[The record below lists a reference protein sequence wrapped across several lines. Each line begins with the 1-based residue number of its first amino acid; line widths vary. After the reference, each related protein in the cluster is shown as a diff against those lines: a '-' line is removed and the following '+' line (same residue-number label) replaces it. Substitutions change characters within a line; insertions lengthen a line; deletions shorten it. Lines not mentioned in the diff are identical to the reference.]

1 MSMHDPEHSDPEQ
14 QQGPDP
20 SSPYTQAQPQYPGS
34 PAQAQPPQY
43 PPQQPYGYGQAPYG
57 YGYPQPYQAYGPQG
71 SQQALWS
78 MILGI
83 GSIASIVLALCFYVP
98 GIALGIPAII
108 LSFTARKEIARSNG
122 MRTGSGQATAG
133 LITGVVGIVLNVLVI
148 AFFITLIATEG
159 FGDSSWSY

>member
-1 MSMHDPEHSDPEQ
+1 MSTPDQDP
-14 QQGPDP
+14 QGPDP
-20 SSPYTQAQPQYPGS
+20 QGAGATPPPG
-34 PAQAQPPQY
+34 QPPY
-43 PPQQPYGYGQAPYG
+43 GTPNPYAYGQQPYGYPQQPYG

-83 GSIASIVLALCFYVP
+83 SSIASIVLALCFYVP

-133 LITGVVGIVLNVLVI
+133 LITGIVGIVLNVIVI
-148 AFFITLIATEG
+148 AFFVTLIATEG
-159 FGDSSWSY
+159 FGDPSWSY

>member
-1 MSMHDPEHSDPEQ
+1 MSSHDDHAGGTDEP
-14 QQGPDP
+14 
-20 SSPYTQAQPQYPGS
+20 TAQPANPYGQV
-34 PAQAQPPQY
+34 QPPY
-43 PPQQPYGYGQAPYG
+43 GTPNPYAYGQQPYGYPQQPYG

-83 GSIASIVLALCFYVP
+83 GSIASVVLALCFYVP

-133 LITGVVGIVLNVLVI
+133 LITGIVGIVLNVLVI

-159 FGDSSWSY
+159 FGDPSWSY

>member
-1 MSMHDPEHSDPEQ
+1 MSTPDQDPQGSDP
-14 QQGPDP
+14 QGAGATPP
-20 SSPYTQAQPQYPGS
+20 PYGTPNPYAYG
-34 PAQAQPPQY
+34 
-43 PPQQPYGYGQAPYG
+43 QQPYGYPQQPYG

-83 GSIASIVLALCFYVP
+83 GSIASVVLALCFYVP

-133 LITGVVGIVLNVLVI
+133 LITGIVGIVLNVLVI

-159 FGDSSWSY
+159 FGDPSWSY